1 MWGSTGRREGTYD
14 LVNVGRDGASDQIL
28 GGEAKKV
35 EKVIG
40 LAGREK
46 LIFSVPLRNSLV
58 HPALFR
64 MTFEFEPQKQ
74 ERKGEPSFTSNTQLN
89 FRALIRPY

>member
-28 GGEAKKV
+28 GGGKK
-35 EKVIG
+35 
-40 LAGREK
+40 GRKSYWFGWPRK
-46 LIFSVPLRNSLV
+46 LFFSVPLRNSLV

-74 ERKGEPSFTSNTQLN
+74 EGKGG
-89 FRALIRPY
+89 